1 MTYLYDF
8 LVKRYFVHPTFL
20 SILEITTLKDYL
32 QTIMVNGVNSA
43 LSINDAI
50 NKSLQDSN

>member
-1 MTYLYDF
+1 MTFWLNDISYIPL
-8 LVKRYFVHPTFL
+8 L